1 MQNPVTTTSSDERN
15 WAMFCH
21 LGALTGVIIPLGN
34 LLVPL
39 VLWLMKKQEMPLVD
53 EQGKE
58 SLNFQITIMI
68 GFAISIVLMFVLVG
82 FLLIFI
88 LGILDIIF
96 IIIAAIKVSEG
107 VNYKYPMALRLIK

>member
-1 MQNPVTTTSSDERN
+1 MQNPITTTSNDERN

-21 LGALTGVIIPLGN
+21 LGALAGVIIPLGN

-39 VLWLMKKQEMPLVD
+39 VLWLMKKQEMPLVA

-58 SLNFQITIMI
+58 SLNFQITIVI
-68 GFAISIVLMFVLVG
+68 GFAISIVLTFVLIG

-88 LGILDIIF
+88 LGILDIVFVIV
-96 IIIAAIKVSEG
+96 AAVKVSEG
-107 VNYKYPMALRLIK
+107 MNYKYPFALRLIK